1 VVLQQL
7 MSSQPQQQQQQ
18 QGGIPTLMQP
28 ILQPQ
33 LQSNMPLGAPLTMS
47 AAMGSTGLAGSSTPG
62 SLPMPTNLASV
73 LAAASAMAAAA
84 GQSSSQPMGGLTGGG
99 QLMHGSMMGGAGA
112 AAAAR
117 GSDLTSRISVAPQI
131 SDVLT
136 LISERGSGIY
146 TEHLCQAVHR
156 IAILKAAGAE
166 VSPAAR
172 VQLADMVAMIQGRVG
187 GMTPKQLSE
196 VLWGLAQVRPG
207 GDQAMAKLPFT
218 PPSHPPPPPKV
229 IIITCP
235 VAGRCLVLSQ
245 LTSYVLVRLL
255 FPLPLDP
262 SRPNSS
268 PPHSWLWWWR

>member
-7 MSSQPQQQQQQ
+7 VSSQPPQQQLQQQ
-18 QGGIPTLMQP
+18 SGIPTLMQP

-47 AAMGSTGLAGSSTPG
+47 AAMGSTGLATSSTSG
-62 SLPMPTNLASV
+62 SLPMPSNLASV

-84 GQSSSQPMGGLTGGG
+84 GQGQSSSQPMGG

-112 AAAAR
+112 AAAQR
-117 GSDLTSRISVAPQI
+117 GSDLTSRIAVAPQI

-156 IAILKAAGAE
+156 IATLKAAGAE

-196 VLWGLAQVRPG
+196 VLWGLAQVRGWWAG
-207 GDQAMAKLPFT
+207 GWFW
-218 PPSHPPPPPKV
+218 
-229 IIITCP
+229 
-235 VAGRCLVLSQ
+235 AGEVG
-245 LTSYVLVRLL
+245 VRGYAELL
-255 FPLPLDP
+255 GSVGIGLL
-262 SRPNSS
+262 
-268 PPHSWLWWWR
+268 